1 MTRIDSPRLVR
12 LLRSLVVT
20 GVVAAAIVSPA
31 SGQRSWLRSVDGWVS
46 YTYSNERLPGEGL
59 RVRSVA
65 VNPTSAPLSL
75 PFSLCEKLKNEYS
88 LAAMA
93 IRCSEETDQLAP
105 GDSAWA
111 ELVELSQPPSSRVQF
126 SHPLRV
132 PFVVD
137 VEAEGVRP
145 EIVEE
150 VVSQGVL
157 ADRGFMPIPATR
169 LGADALSTHSP
180 YLDLRLTRDESGAF
194 WVGICWRGAG
204 GRVVQGECDT
214 PSRSI
219 FESSEFGVGAEVFTL
234 VQRALQ
240 SYPRSP
246 GL

>member
-1 MTRIDSPRLVR
+1 MFEENAEAIYKAMLKALLKGDPRV
-12 LLRSLVVT
+12 
-20 GVVAAAIVSPA
+20 
-31 SGQRSWLRSVDGWVS
+31 
-46 YTYSNERLPGEGL
+46 
-59 RVRSVA
+59 
-65 VNPTSAPLSL
+65 
-75 PFSLCEKLKNEYS
+75 
-88 LAAMA
+88 
-93 IRCSEETDQLAP
+93 
-105 GDSAWA
+105 
-111 ELVELSQPPSSRVQF
+111 
-126 SHPLRV
+126 
-132 PFVVD
+132 FV
-137 VEAEGVRP
+137 
-145 EIVEE
+145 
-150 VVSQGVL
+150 VL